1 MLAQST
7 SVFTEGARKT
17 KRSKFTTTKATRTSP
32 AIRKT
37 AGGTRCGRK
46 WLIHL
51 PTIAGINRKSA
62 TTSVRRRLATA
73 RTAEINTRENRSD
86 TMISPP
92 LTSSTNGKAKK
103 SNPRATKSWTVV
115 KRRNLGIRNDFTLSL
130 IDLRFSLLRPRWQV
144 RLDRLRETMED
155 QSHTDSGNKK
165 ADNARRRV
173 DAVRA
178 DIAYHY
184 VGVGKDQIGC
194 HHRQKDGGDYRSQ

>member
-37 AGGTRCGRK
+37 AGGTRFGRK

-115 KRRNLGIRNDFTLSL
+115 KRRNLGIRNDFTLSF
-130 IDLRFSLLRPRWQV
+130 IDPPFLVSAFSPTDTFGPPPSNHGRSIPCRWQPQKSRRCV
-144 RLDRLRETMED
+144 SPHRYRAGRYSVPLCLRRQGSDRL
-155 QSHTDSGNKK
+155 
-165 ADNARRRV
+165 
-173 DAVRA
+173 
-178 DIAYHY
+178 
-184 VGVGKDQIGC
+184 
-194 HHRQKDGGDYRSQ
+194 

>member
-32 AIRKT
+32 ATRKT
-37 AGGTRCGRK
+37 AGGTRFGRK

-115 KRRNLGIRNDFTLSL
+115 KGRSLGIRNDFTLSL
-130 IDLRFSLLRPRWQV
+130 IDPPFLVIASSQANTFGSLPSHHGRSIPCRWRQQKIQRCASPHRCRAGRYNV
-144 RLDRLRETMED
+144 PLCRRRQGSDRL
-155 QSHTDSGNKK
+155 
-165 ADNARRRV
+165 
-173 DAVRA
+173 
-178 DIAYHY
+178 
-184 VGVGKDQIGC
+184 
-194 HHRQKDGGDYRSQ
+194 

>member
-86 TMISPP
+86 TIISPP

-103 SNPRATKSWTVV
+103 SSPRATKSWTVV

-130 IDLRFSLLRPRWQV
+130 IDSPFLVRAFSPTDTFGSPPSNHGRLIPSQWQQQKSRRCVSPHRYRAGRYSV
-144 RLDRLRETMED
+144 RLCLRRQGSDRL
-155 QSHTDSGNKK
+155 
-165 ADNARRRV
+165 
-173 DAVRA
+173 
-178 DIAYHY
+178 
-184 VGVGKDQIGC
+184 
-194 HHRQKDGGDYRSQ
+194 

>member
-37 AGGTRCGRK
+37 AGGTRCGQK

-73 RTAEINTRENRSD
+73 RTAEINTRENRND

-115 KRRNLGIRNDFTLSL
+115 KRRNLGIRNDFTVSFIDAPFLVSAFSPTDRVGSPPSHHGRL
-130 IDLRFSLLRPRWQV
+130 IPCRWQQQKSRRCASPHQCRAGRYSV
-144 RLDRLRETMED
+144 RLC
-155 QSHTDSGNKK
+155 
-165 ADNARRRV
+165 RRRLGS
-173 DAVRA
+173 D
-178 DIAYHY
+178 
-184 VGVGKDQIGC
+184 KL
-194 HHRQKDGGDYRSQ
+194 

>member
-1 MLAQST
+1 Y
-7 SVFTEGARKT
+7 TEGARRM

-51 PTIAGINRKSA
+51 PTIAGINKKSA

-92 LTSSTNGKAKK
+92 LTSSTKGKEKK
-103 SNPRATKSWTVV
+103 RSASAIRSSTVE
-115 KRRNLGIRNDFTLSL
+115 KRRSPNRRGTVS
-130 IDLRFSLLRPRWQV
+130 
-144 RLDRLRETMED
+144 
-155 QSHTDSGNKK
+155 TDSF
-165 ADNARRRV
+165 ACAFSF
-173 DAVRA
+173 
-178 DIAYHY
+178 I
-184 VGVGKDQIGC
+184 
-194 HHRQKDGGDYRSQ
+194 